1 MSTISERISIDLAGN
16 LYIDNYWVYINKDDE
31 LDFMKIDNLSFE
43 KPDKVVSI
51 KNQNLKARMI
61 DDEIENVLKSGD
73 GNNFIDED
81 DENNVNFYVN
91 NPETKYVN
99 YIEYDNDNDE
109 ISNDSYYMLNGS
121 YKLAKNNYNFDNANY
136 EVYFIDINI
145 VTFYTQIINDNPFY
159 RITVSTDN
167 YIKLNIIGSKIKTF
181 KLILDNCIPRIELV
195 NTEFVFSNS

>member
-43 KPDKVVSI
+43 NPDKVVSI

-99 YIEYDNDNDE
+99 YIEYDNNDE

-136 EVYFIDINI
+136 EVYFKDINT
-145 VTFYTQIINDNPFY
+145 VTFYTQIINDNAFY

-181 KLILDNCIPRIELV
+181 KLILDNSIPKIELV

>member
-1 MSTISERISIDLAGN
+1 MSTISERISIDSAGN

-99 YIEYDNDNDE
+99 YIEYDNNDE

-136 EVYFIDINI
+136 EVYFKDINT
-145 VTFYTQIINDNPFY
+145 VTFYTQIINDNAFY

-181 KLILDNCIPRIELV
+181 KLILDNSIPKIELV

>member
-43 KPDKVVSI
+43 NPDKVVSI

-136 EVYFIDINI
+136 EVYFKDINT
-145 VTFYTQIINDNPFY
+145 VTFYTQIINDNAFY

-181 KLILDNCIPRIELV
+181 KLILDNSIPKIELV